1 MAAPHT
7 PIADLHQARIECPGC
22 EWCQLLDEDLH
33 EGYTAAL
40 IAWHQVNPEQGI
52 DHLRAEGLQDGL
64 GIAGYV
70 RWPSWNR
77 SIPPTG

>member
-7 PIADLHQARIECPGC
+7 PIADLHETRIECSGC
-22 EWCQLLDEDLH
+22 EWRQLLNEDLH

-40 IAWHQVNPEQGI
+40 IAWHQADPEQGI

-64 GIAGYV
+64 SIAEYV
-70 RWPSWNR
+70 R
-77 SIPPTG
+77 